1 MFRKFALTTT
11 ALVLGSIAIAAT
23 NPVWA
28 QNAPDMGCSEPGK
41 ITNSLDRLY
50 DHLSKE
56 SDRHWDQVERSTAQA
71 DKYRSQ
77 AAQYHDL
84 AANAHK
90 NADEA
95 GNAADEADWDN
106 TAAGHQ
112 ANADKLEAEAK
123 AMEQRADQEKEEA
136 RKSAKAASGVL
147 EDCRRRQEIA
157 AVEENGRL
165 TATGIVP
172 TATKPAA
179 DTPKKSEK
187 AKKREKTQRS
197 SKKKYKDSNRAAKE
211 FANEV
216 AVSIATEVLFGD
228 KRRRH
233 YKGGKICNH
242 NRGGIDGAMSYDDDG
257 GSRRKQKMKK
267 IIQMG
272 FGF

>member
-11 ALVLGSIAIAAT
+11 ALVLGSFAIAAA

-28 QNAPDMGCSEPGK
+28 QNAPCGEQGK
-41 ITNSLDRLY
+41 VTSQDRMY

-56 SDRHWDQVERSTAQA
+56 TDRHWEGVERYTAQA

-77 AAQYHDL
+77 AAQYRDL

-95 GNAADEADWDN
+95 GNAADKADWNN

-123 AMEQRADQEKEEA
+123 AMEQRADQAKEEA
-136 RKSAKAASGVL
+136 GKSTKAASDVL

-157 AVEENGRL
+157 AVEENERL

-172 TATKPAA
+172 TAT
-179 DTPKKSEK
+179 PKKAEK
-187 AKKREKTQRS
+187 AKKREKTQS
-197 SKKKYKDSNRAAKE
+197 STQKKDKKSNRAAKE
-211 FANEV
+211 LANEI
-216 AVSIATEVLFGD
+216 AVEIATEVFFGE

-233 YKGGKICNH
+233 FKGGKICNH
-242 NRGGIDGAMSYDDDG
+242 NRGGIDGAMSYGDG
-257 GSRRKQKMKK
+257 GSRRKQKMTK